1 MLLFLLRPFSTN
13 NIVILRIYC
22 IYIAKH
28 SISELE
34 RITTERIQSLESTLA
49 ARDGDLETAR
59 NKEDDLLKRV
69 SALSS
74 TENELREKVH
84 ASEKEFGD
92 RIRASAQRERDLTD
106 KINQLHKQ
114 LELQHKEAETKE
126 RSLEEKLNL
135 SQDEIVVLRNSKNAS
150 DMLCGSPIATRST
163 PTQPRMLQEEI
174 ESLRCVLDMKQ
185 REISDLRKQ
194 NNELQTA
201 ADALPSALLKVT
213 SLESR
218 MEDLQIQLKAKCE
231 EEK

>member
-1 MLLFLLRPFSTN
+1 M
-13 NIVILRIYC
+13 
-22 IYIAKH
+22 
-28 SISELE
+28 
-34 RITTERIQSLESTLA
+34 A
-49 ARDGDLETAR
+49 ARAVELETAK
-59 NKEDDLLKRV
+59 NKEDELLKRI

-84 ASEKEFGD
+84 ASENEFGE
-92 RIRASAQRERDLTD
+92 RIRAAAQRERDLTE
-106 KINQLHKQ
+106 KINQLQKQ
-114 LELQHKEAETKE
+114 LELNHKEAETKE
-126 RSLEEKLNL
+126 RNLEEKLNL

-150 DMLCGSPIATRST
+150 DMCGSPIATRST
-163 PTQPRMLQEEI
+163 ATQPRMLQEEI

-201 ADALPSALLKVT
+201 ADALPGAILKV
-213 SLESR
+213 SGLESR